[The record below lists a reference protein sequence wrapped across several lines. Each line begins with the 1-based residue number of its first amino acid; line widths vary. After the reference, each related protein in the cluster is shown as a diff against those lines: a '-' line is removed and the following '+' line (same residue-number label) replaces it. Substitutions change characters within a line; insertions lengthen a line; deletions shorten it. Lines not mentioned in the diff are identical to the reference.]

1 MQFKITLKET
11 AKMTEQKISQ
21 FCAPQNIGQLISFLI
36 MEDSIIKEAEGKLL
50 AAELVRCMIALSADF
65 GAIQK
70 GQIEIELSPYS
81 ELLS

>member
-1 MQFKITLKET
+1 
-11 AKMTEQKISQ
+11 
-21 FCAPQNIGQLISFLI
+21 

-70 GQIEIELSPYS
+70 GQIEIELTPYS
-81 ELLS
+81 QLLSSVLSVVASGRLSQESVIKLMHRCNHNLFTLAEISV

>member
-1 MQFKITLKET
+1 
-11 AKMTEQKISQ
+11 
-21 FCAPQNIGQLISFLI
+21 

-70 GQIEIELSPYS
+70 GQTEIELSPYS